1 MRDVARYDW
10 EISQGSLASFPFQLK
25 QGDTP
30 IPTTGLSGRG
40 QIRIVPGGEKV
51 CDLVVAVVDHTTGSW
66 TVTALPAATSAYN
79 FGARSGINDP
89 VVCCYDVELYD
100 PSDATNIRRWIEG
113 EARIWVEC
121 TA

>member
-10 EISQGSLASFPFQLK
+10 DISQGSLASFPFQLK
-25 QGDTP
+25 QGETP

-40 QIRIVPGGEKV
+40 QIRIAPGGAKV
-51 CDLVVAVVDHTTGSW
+51 CDLVVEAVDHSTGLW

-100 PSDATNIRRWIEG
+100 PSDATNIRRWLEG

-121 TA
+121 TV